1 MRNTLLAAAAAA
13 AITFGFVMVV
23 PPSGNEANAQAT
35 SPTYSLKQARCILH
49 HLGKANT
56 DKAALIVLS
65 ACMSIHTES
74 LSAGPA

>member
-13 AITFGFVMVV
+13 AIAFGFVMVV

-35 SPTYSLKQARCILH
+35 SPTYSKAVAYCILNH
-49 HLGKANT
+49 MHKANS
-56 DKAALIVLS
+56 DRAAQFLHS
-65 ACMSIHTES
+65 ACVSIHTGR

>member
-13 AITFGFVMVV
+13 AIVFGFVMVV

-35 SPTYSLKQARCILH
+35 SPTYSKDVAYCILTH
-49 HLGKANT
+49 MHKANS
-56 DKAALIVLS
+56 DRAAQLLLS
-65 ACMSIHTES
+65 ACVSIKTER

>member
-13 AITFGFVMVV
+13 AIVFGFVMVV

-35 SPTYSLKQARCILH
+35 TPTYSKDEAYCILT
-49 HLGKANT
+49 HLHKANS
-56 DKAALIVLS
+56 DRAALLVHS
-65 ACMSIHTES
+65 ACMAIHTER